1 MTDDLKKL
9 TFEGIDVSNEISLCE
24 YGMLLAKKDNT
35 YYVIYGCDIGEQ
47 GEYVNFNWDYF
58 NEEEVEDLIEGL
70 TDDDILSF
78 VGSTYDQW
86 NELSVLQRLYNLY
99 NYYGALVVFSHNDY
113 EGANSVEDFH
123 KMFNLGF

>member
-1 MTDDLKKL
+1 MTDLKKL
-9 TFEGIDVSNEISLCE
+9 EFEGIDTCNEISLCE
-24 YGMLLAKKDNT
+24 YGMLLAKKDDT

-47 GEYVNFNWDYF
+47 GEYINFSWNYF

-70 TDDDILSF
+70 TDDEILSF

-86 NELSVLQRLYNLY
+86 NELPVLQRLYNLY
-99 NYYGALVVFSHNDY
+99 NYFGSYIVFSHNDY
-113 EGANSVEDFH
+113 EGASSVKDLH

>member
-1 MTDDLKKL
+1 MTDLKKL
-9 TFEGIDVSNEISLCE
+9 EFKGIDVCNEISLCD
-24 YGMLLAKKDNT
+24 YGMLLAEKDGT
-35 YYVIYGCDIGEQ
+35 YYVIYGCDDIGEH
-47 GEYVNFNWDYF
+47 GEYINFNWNYF
-58 NEEEVEDLIEGL
+58 NEDEIGDLIERL

-99 NYYGALVVFSHNDY
+99 SYFGSYVVFSHSDY
-113 EGANSVEDFH
+113 DGANSVEDFH